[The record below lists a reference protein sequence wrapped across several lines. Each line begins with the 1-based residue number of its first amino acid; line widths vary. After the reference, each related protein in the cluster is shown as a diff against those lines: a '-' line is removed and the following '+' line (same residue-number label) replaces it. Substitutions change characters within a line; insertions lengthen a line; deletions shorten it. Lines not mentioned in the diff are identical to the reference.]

1 TCPGSNKPCED
12 RACFDEYLLTV
23 FSYCGTLSLERQLTP
38 VTHFGDILP
47 GDVLIRGGS
56 PGHAMLVI
64 DMVEDAAGNKV
75 YLLAQSYMPAQD
87 IHVVINPVEGKQSP
101 WYSIPKDTS
110 IITPEWTFYTS
121 QLRRWPEK
129 N

>member
-1 TCPGSNKPCED
+1 
-12 RACFDEYLLTV
+12 
-23 FSYCGTLSLERQLTP
+23 LTP
-38 VTHFGDILP
+38 VSRFWDILP
-47 GDVLIRGGS
+47 GDVLIKGGS

-64 DMVEDAAGNKV
+64 DMAEDAAGNKV

-87 IHVVINPVEGKQSP
+87 IHVVVNPVEEKQSP
-101 WYSIPKDTS
+101 WYSIRDDTH